1 MNNNPFDFDKG
12 QYIGQTRLHV
22 SIGKTQADDND
33 FYKSL
38 KNLYAVEY
46 INQKEI
52 KRVKLCFM
60 TLHNVKQLM
69 KKKNTVDDHNKFLN
83 ENCECSIE
91 TYYYDLE
98 NIKYKGGISFSKV
111 SSIAK

>member
-1 MNNNPFDFDKG
+1 MFFMKLLKRNLNNNERKEKNTTKKIKYHPKHKYNNPFDYDKG

-22 SIGKTQADDND
+22 SIGKTPADDND

-69 KKKNTVDDHNKFLN
+69 KKKH
-83 ENCECSIE
+83 CR
-91 TYYYDLE
+91 
-98 NIKYKGGISFSKV
+98 
-111 SSIAK
+111 